1 MVDFTFL
8 PIVPL
13 LSHPLPLPVSACP
26 TFCPVSCMHTY
37 FRLQFSAAAAAPRLL
52 PHPRIIRR
60 RQVARVAVWRGRRVG
75 DRCFL
80 LPRSLGSLLACFRQ
94 LDNAQ
99 KNSPVSSAAR
109 PADRPGHPGDLE
121 GEVHDPLLDNC
132 FSSSLSHSEIQ
143 RAAPLAVNVGSSPF
157 ETKNSQPSR
166 PREDSSWGVLG

>member
-1 MVDFTFL
+1 
-8 PIVPL
+8 
-13 LSHPLPLPVSACP
+13 
-26 TFCPVSCMHTY
+26 MHTY
-37 FRLQFSAAAAAPRLL
+37 FRLQFSAAAAAAPRLL

-60 RQVARVAVWRGRRVG
+60 RQVARVALWRGRRVG

-80 LPRSLGSLLACFRQ
+80 LSLSVRPSVSVHLSLGSLLACFRQ

-166 PREDSSWGVLG
+166 PREYSSWGVLG